1 MAARKKS
8 ARKATSARSKV
19 APSRLESATRT
30 AKNAARSAVHTA
42 EGALHHLRSN
52 LSHVDARKAI
62 ASIGRAVIA
71 ERRSALK
78 RIDTGLTLIQER
90 VEKERKTVSRV
101 AEATVRRTLAALN
114 IPSRREIATLTRK
127 VDELSRRI
135 GAQKQKKARR

>member
-1 MAARKKS
+1 MAARRKS
-8 ARKATSARSKV
+8 ARKQASSQSKA

-30 AKNAARSAVHTA
+30 AKNAARAAVHTA
-42 EGALHHLRSN
+42 EGAIHQLRSN

-78 RIDTGLTLIQER
+78 RIDAGLTLIQER

-101 AEATVRRTLAALN
+101 AEETARRTLAALN

-135 GAQKQKKARR
+135 GAQKKTRR